1 MKQNYLIKTLLLVLT
16 MFVSMSTWAEK
27 GTILFGTPNVKI
39 TSSSVTAEDNL
50 GNSWTISS
58 TGTTS
63 YTQHPTCSQIGSSSK
78 PASSIV
84 FTTTLPDETTISSV
98 SIKLGGFNGTAGSVA
113 IDVDGNK
120 VGSGKLDASED
131 VTVSSTTAAKG
142 KTITITIT
150 DIAKGVKVYN
160 ITYETGGEAPANYAV
175 DVVDGIANG
184 TVEASA
190 TSATEGTVITL
201 TAAPASGYEFSAWDV
216 KDADENAI
224 TVTDNKFT
232 MPASDV
238 TISAAF
244 SKIEVPDVPTPSGKV
259 TIVCEDV
266 TWAQTGEQETYQLAA
281 SASGYSVVVKK
292 NNGASNPVAYDAKEI
307 RAYAKATVTISAAK
321 AFNQVVFNISAQGL
335 KRLAPITADC
345 GIVAAQAAGDKT
357 VTWTCAEGT
366 KSVTFTVGEKA
377 NYGSDGATK
386 AGQLDFL
393 SIDIASADDDEP
405 TTATISLKANCTDG
419 DFVYGTYSNASAWVV
434 PANLIVSE
442 IGIVDGLIVTESY
455 ETGDVVPAK
464 TGVLVAAL
472 DGGNYTINLSDK
484 AGESVLGE
492 ENALK
497 ASSVAMTGD
506 NKFYRLTMHKGEQI
520 GFWWGAEDGAAF
532 SIEANKAYL
541 AVSNEAAE
549 AKANFWFGGETA
561 IKNINANSNKVI
573 YNLAGQRVMNAQ
585 KGLYIINGKKVV
597 K

>member
-16 MFVSMSTWAEK
+16 MFVSMGTWAEK

-63 YTQHPTCSQIGSSSK
+63 YTQQPTYSQIGSSSK

-84 FTTTLPDETTISSV
+84 FTTTLDSETTLSDI
-98 SIKLGGFNGTAGSVA
+98 SIKLGGFTGTAGNVSIKVN
-113 IDVDGNK
+113 GSE
-120 VGSGKLDASED
+120 VGSGSLNATND
-131 VTVSSTTAAKG
+131 VTVTSSSSAKG
-142 KTITITIT
+142 NTITITISN
-150 DIAKGVKVYN
+150 IAKGVKAYG
-160 ITYETGGEAPANYAV
+160 ISYETNGSGTPTVKYGI
-175 DVVDGIANG
+175 DVADDIANG
-184 TVEASA
+184 TVTASA
-190 TSATEGTVITL
+190 ETAAEGSVINL
-201 TAAPASGYEFSAWDV
+201 TATPDDGYLFAAWNV
-216 KDADENAI
+216 TDADDNAI

-238 TISAAF
+238 TISATFEKKQAPVGNLLTIDLTEDETTTATDEMLQWVK
-244 SKIEVPDVPTPSGKV
+244 SVV
-259 TIVCEDV
+259 TITANKADS
-266 TWAQTGEQETYQLAA
+266 QTNTNNYYPGSPEKRTSTRFYKGSTLTFNQADGITINAIVITATTTGYA
-281 SASGYSVVVKK
+281 SAFTKATWYNATTSIDGAVVTIIPESNSKAVVASITE
-292 NNGASNPVAYDAKEI
+292 NAGAS
-307 RAYAKATVTISAAK
+307 
-321 AFNQVVFNISAQGL
+321 
-335 KRLAPITADC
+335 
-345 GIVAAQAAGDKT
+345 
-357 VTWTCAEGT
+357 
-366 KSVTFTVGEKA
+366 
-377 NYGSDGATK
+377 
-386 AGQLDFL
+386 
-393 SIDIASADDDEP
+393 SIDIYYSGEATEP

-549 AKANFWFGGETA
+549 AKANFWFGGETV